1 MTFKNS
7 VGLSEYAADS
17 TYAFP
22 DIFSLACGVDQAD
35 LIPKAIA
42 FHPIIRGFLKG
53 FGGTTVRVD
62 ALRLNLDAE
71 SQAHVT
77 NQAIATIMNRFVSLE
92 RFEASIE
99 KISTTHLTSFCAIR
113 T

>member
-7 VGLSEYAADS
+7 AGLTEYTEDS

-22 DIFSLACGVDQAD
+22 DILSLTCSIDQTD

-42 FHPIIRGFLKG
+42 FHPIIRRLLND
-53 FGGTTVRVD
+53 FGGTMIRVD
-62 ALRLNLDAE
+62 ALRLNPDAE

-77 NQAIATIMNRFVSLE
+77 HRAIANVMNRFV
-92 RFEASIE
+92 
-99 KISTTHLTSFCAIR
+99 
-113 T
+113 

>member
-7 VGLSEYAADS
+7 VGLSEYTADS

-22 DIFSLACGVDQAD
+22 DIFSLACGVDQAN

-62 ALRLNLDAE
+62 ALRLNPDAE

-77 NQAIATIMNRFVSLE
+77 HRAIANIMNRFV
-92 RFEASIE
+92 
-99 KISTTHLTSFCAIR
+99 
-113 T
+113 

>member
-7 VGLSEYAADS
+7 AGLTEYAADS

-42 FHPIIRGFLKG
+42 FHPIIRGFLND

-77 NQAIATIMNRFVSLE
+77 HRAIANIMNRFV
-92 RFEASIE
+92 
-99 KISTTHLTSFCAIR
+99 
-113 T
+113 